1 LSNKQKIGKKEVDM
15 KHITSASV
23 FSLLIILFS
32 GCIGFP
38 VYEQPVYILVPNQQ
52 VQTVKV
58 CDVSGW
64 FCHSAYMPQP
74 MYTNQYWNWMYRGG
88 GYGYYNRPYFAPC
101 RPYGGG
107 GGSFFYYQRR

>member
-1 LSNKQKIGKKEVDM
+1 M

-74 MYTNQYWNWMYRGG
+74 MPMYSP
-88 GYGYYNRPYFAPC
+88 YFAPYFAPC

>member
-23 FSLLIILFS
+23 FSLLIIIILFS

-38 VYEQPVYILVPNQQ
+38 VYEQPVYILLVPNQQ

-74 MYTNQYWNWMYRGG
+74 MPMYS
-88 GYGYYNRPYFAPC
+88 PYFAPC

-107 GGSFFYYQRR
+107 GSFFYYQRR

>member
-1 LSNKQKIGKKEVDM
+1 M

-23 FSLLIILFS
+23 FSLLIIIILFS

-38 VYEQPVYILVPNQQ
+38 VYEQPVYILLVPNQQ

-64 FCHSAYMPQP
+64 FCHSAYMIGA
-74 MYTNQYWNWMYRGG
+74 R
-88 GYGYYNRPYFAPC
+88 APLYP
-101 RPYGGG
+101 RAGAL
-107 GGSFFYYQRR
+107 SFLAVQLCDGDNSPESRRI

>member
-1 LSNKQKIGKKEVDM
+1 M

-38 VYEQPVYILVPNQQ
+38 VYEQPVYILLVPNQQ

-88 GYGYYNRPYFAPC
+88 GYGYYS
-101 RPYGGG
+101 G

>member
-1 LSNKQKIGKKEVDM
+1 M

-23 FSLLIILFS
+23 FSLLIIIILFS

-38 VYEQPVYILVPNQQ
+38 VYEQPVYILLVPNQQ

-88 GYGYYNRPYFAPC
+88 GYGYYS
-101 RPYGGG
+101 G

>member
-1 LSNKQKIGKKEVDM
+1 M

-38 VYEQPVYILVPNQQ
+38 VYEQPVYILLVPNQQ

-74 MYTNQYWNWMYRGG
+74 MPMYSP
-88 GYGYYNRPYFAPC
+88 YFAPYFAPC

-107 GGSFFYYQRR
+107 GSFFYYQRR

>member
-32 GCIGFP
+32 GCTGFP
-38 VYEQPVYILVPNQQ
+38 VYEQPVYILLVPNQQ

-74 MYTNQYWNWMYRGG
+74 MPMYSP
-88 GYGYYNRPYFAPC
+88 YFAPYFAPC